1 MDAQQNQETIVY
13 QSFHRQ
19 NLEFDNYNNDEE
31 EEERDVIV
39 EEIDD
44 SQMIEE

>member
-13 QSFHRQ
+13 QSFQRQ
-19 NLEFDNYNNDEE
+19 KLEFDNYNNDEE